1 MISRNLYQFV
11 PRAYLHFAHTVPL
24 SSPRHYAILSKKYRE
39 SVKSIFPPIDRG
51 GGIDEMLCRILN
63 VIVQFTRDICMDF
76 KLATLVRLNVVS
88 YLLKL
93 SRVSVSHMVGWLEL
107 LIKSNNFGR
116 RRFYELANVFHTSS
130 KCHYS

>member
-1 MISRNLYQFV
+1 
-11 PRAYLHFAHTVPL
+11 
-24 SSPRHYAILSKKYRE
+24 
-39 SVKSIFPPIDRG
+39 
-51 GGIDEMLCRILN
+51 
-63 VIVQFTRDICMDF
+63 MDF

-107 LIKSNNFGR
+107 LIKSNNIGR